1 MTPVAR
7 VLGRLARLNLG
18 SSLLLRI
25 QIALIVL
32 VALSLVWG
40 AAFYERERSTQAEL
54 REAEVRTAVQA
65 HVFAEYSRST
75 VKRINELILDTR
87 AQWRGDW
94 GAFGELIARRQEFI
108 GDIAFQVS
116 VLDRDGMLAF
126 SSLARP
132 GDRADLSAREHFLV
146 HSQGGNADRLFI
158 SRPVKGKVSGKWSL
172 QFTRPILKDG
182 VFDGVLVVSVSPE
195 LFGGFADKLRIAPA
209 SAIVVTRDSGEIMAR
224 YPAIES
230 SYGMRLKSKPFTEPD
245 AAVSGNYRYVAR
257 VDGAERI
264 YGYYKLPEYGLVFV
278 VGESITDILAPQAA
292 HRLAIAKL
300 AGGVSL
306 FVLMLYLMLF
316 GSLATLDKV
325 RRQLE
330 SEKERADAANH
341 AKSEFLAMMSHEIR
355 TPLTSIMGFAQLLD
369 AAGDGVRADAGQII
383 LRNGQYLLD
392 IINDI
397 LDISKVEAGRLQL
410 EQVAFSPLETV
421 RGIGAM
427 MSAQAHSKGIAFHI
441 DVAYPMPA
449 LVLADPTRWKQILFN
464 LCGNA
469 IKFTELGEVR
479 LHLSYD
485 APRALLCCRV
495 SDTGIGISPQQMAVL
510 FQPFAQA
517 DRAIAR
523 QYGGTGLGLHLV
535 QQLAEKMGGA
545 VSARS
550 TLGRGA
556 VFDVSVAAKPVAGAA
571 LLEQAPAPAPKPV
584 AAAPVQGLRGRVLLA
599 EDGPDNSKL
608 IGAFL
613 SRIGLDHAVAENGAE
628 ALEQAL
634 RDDFDVILMDVQ
646 MPVLDGV
653 GATRALR
660 AAGCGVPIVALTA
673 NVMAEDVERYLAAG
687 CTRWIGKPIDF
698 DALAQCLAQLLP
710 QSAPMPVA
718 TTAALTG
725 EKLDGYAKICRAFA
739 AGLPERLAQLQAC
752 IAAGQWDQA
761 AELLHMLKGSAGSF
775 GYPRVTDCA
784 REMEQAIRGGQT
796 QAAVQNLMDQLMML
810 DEVSQ
815 LYRREER
822 Q

>member
-7 VLGRLARLNLG
+7 VLGRLARLKRG
-18 SSLLLRI
+18 SSLLLRL

-32 VALSLVWG
+32 VALGLVWG
-40 AAFYERERSTQAEL
+40 TAYYERERSAQSEL

-87 AQWRGDW
+87 AQWHGDW
-94 GAFGELIARRQEFI
+94 RAFGELIARRQEFI

-146 HSQGGNADRLFI
+146 HRQGGNADRLFI
-158 SRPVKGKVSGKWSL
+158 SRPIKGKVSGKWSL

-195 LFGGFADKLRIAPA
+195 LFGGFAAKLRITPA

-224 YPAIES
+224 YPAVES

-264 YGYYKLPEYGLVFV
+264 YGYYKLPEYGLVFL
-278 VGESITDILAPQAA
+278 VGESIADILAPQAA
-292 HRLAIAKL
+292 HRRAIAKL

-306 FVLMLYLMLF
+306 FVLLLYLMLF

-369 AAGDGVRADAGQII
+369 AAAGDGVRADAGQII

-449 LVLADPTRWKQILFN
+449 QVLADPTRWKQILFN

-479 LHLSYD
+479 LRLSYD

-545 VSARS
+545 VSADS

-556 VFDVSVAAKPVAGAA
+556 VFDVSIAAKLAPGAA
-571 LLEQAPAPAPKPV
+571 MLERAPEATAQPAIAPP
-584 AAAPVQGLRGRVLLA
+584 APVQGLRGRVLLA
-599 EDGPDNSKL
+599 EDGPDNRKL

-613 SRIGLDHAVAENGAE
+613 KRVGLDYAVAENGAE

-687 CTRWIGKPIDF
+687 CTRWVGKPIDF
-698 DALAQCLAQLLP
+698 NALAQCLAQLLP
-710 QSAPMPVA
+710 QPAP
-718 TTAALTG
+718 AAAPALSG

-752 IAAGQWDQA
+752 IAAGQREQA

-784 REMEQAIRGGQT
+784 REMEQAIRDGQP
-796 QAAVQNLMDQLMML
+796 QAAVQNMMEQLMML

-815 LYRREER
+815 LYRREE
-822 Q
+822 QQ